1 MARTVKLVAVVAGL
15 LILAASGSGV
25 DAARTAAAAAAAPPL
40 AARLRAAFDGEEAA
54 EEGGGGGGWMMECW
68 SAVTKLGSCTNE
80 IVLFFVNGESYL
92 GPDCCVAIRTVTRR
106 CWPAML
112 ASVGFTAQEADILR
126 GFCDAELAGDPPPS
140 TNASSVAPAPAPAS
154 ASASA

>member
-1 MARTVKLVAVVAGL
+1 MALAVKLAVL
-15 LILAASGSGV
+15 LLL
-25 DAARTAAAAAAAPPL
+25 AAAAAGGSSTTTVPPL
-40 AARLRAAFDGEEAA
+40 EERLGAAFDGMAA
-54 EEGGGGGGWMMECW
+54 AAEGGGGGGWMMECW

-112 ASVGFTAQEADILR
+112 ASIGFTAQEADILR
-126 GFCDAELAGDPPPS
+126 GFCDAELAAPPPSS
-140 TNASSVAPAPAPAS
+140 TNASSAAPAPAPAS
-154 ASASA
+154 A